1 MTLIIII
8 LCIVIFYLVYS
19 AIRYSVRAIYY
30 FPKLKAEIKKLY
42 DAIKG
47 KNGEIRD
54 LKKTIE
60 LKDDQL
66 KYYDILIKER
76 NPFSVVSDLVAD
88 VYTIIYE
95 EDKRY
100 LRNKSRPAYTAAE
113 IVSQLKKKTHAYIAD
128 YKSMLYKYE
137 FLLSTFPELKR
148 YVDDEE
154 ALLSLSKVDNYSEF
168 KENRDCC
175 RDYLTDE
182 EYKSLSVIERNQ
194 LALDRYK
201 KKPKSNWTVGMLY
214 EMYIGHLLH
223 DQYDVVQFG
232 IINGV
237 EDLGR
242 DIIAKK
248 KYPFGK
254 ETIYIIQC
262 KNWSA
267 TKEIHENVVCQIF
280 GTTMEYEIKNK
291 KTLNQEI
298 VPVLCVT
305 TRLSQTAQIFAERLG
320 VKVYVKPMGDFPMI
334 KCNINNGQKIYHLP
348 FDQQY
353 WRTKIEKPGEFYAWT
368 VEEATK
374 KGFRRALKHLN
385 Y

>member
-19 AIRYSVRAIYY
+19 AIRYSIRAIYY
-30 FPKLKAEIKKLY
+30 FPKLKAEIMKLY

-66 KYYDILIKER
+66 KDYDILIKER

-194 LALDRYK
+194 LALERYK
-201 KKPKSNWTVGMLY
+201 KRPKSNWTVGMLY

-232 IINGV
+232 VINGV

-254 ETIYIIQC
+254 ETTYIIQC

-291 KTLNQEI
+291 KTLNQEV